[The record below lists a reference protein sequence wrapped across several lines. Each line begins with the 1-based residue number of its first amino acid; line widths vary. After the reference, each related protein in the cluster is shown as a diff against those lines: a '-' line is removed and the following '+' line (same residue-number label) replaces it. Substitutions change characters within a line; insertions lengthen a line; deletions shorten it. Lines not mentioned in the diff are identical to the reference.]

1 MKDGEN
7 GEKNMD
13 LNKFSNIIR
22 AITLS
27 YPNFKS
33 LEDPEGL
40 ELWYRNLCDIPQE
53 LLEIAVGKYISTN
66 VFPPSIAQ
74 LRQYAMEIVTGQ
86 DTKNETTAWSLVQ
99 RAIRNYGS
107 YREQE
112 ALEWIKKED
121 QIAGLVTQRIGF
133 KDLCLSEN
141 IIADRAHFQK
151 AYQITK
157 HQEEKEKSLPVYI
170 NKAQKRIRSLQGTRN
185 IKDII
190 QEIAE
195 TKTLKAGD

>member
-33 LEDPEGL
+33 LEDPQGL

-53 LLEIAVGKYISTN
+53 LLETAVGKYISTN

-121 QIAGLVTQRIGF
+121 QIAGLVAQRIGF

-157 HQEEKEKSLPVYI
+157 DQEEKEKSLPVYI